1 MTKDKT
7 LLSMGGGTERNLN
20 LQMFA
25 EVDNPYI
32 NEIKNNLS
40 ITGSLA
46 ETQVARFYIYSVPL
60 YGDSSQNRLTV
71 EFYDT
76 NTDESIEYVDLDQSM
91 VWPANVRVRSVLNNT
106 TTNTGVIG
114 DPYDQKLYFV
124 LTKKNDE
131 TKTPILY
138 YADYGSGAY
147 IKNQINFSN
156 VVTDP
161 TYVMDGSN
169 SITDGIIELGQEY
182 EIRPILIFAIERLS
196 PDAASERC
204 PQYFYDDIAQ
214 PVEVSGVVNPD
225 NTHWTLW
232 GSYLILNSNICIP
245 FCGNLDFNILGLSM
259 FDSYTNYEY
268 DNETNNWKI
277 PLWSYNDVP
286 PAPPMPENVI
296 IKNLDTREMIWNDKT
311 KIVMRYE
318 GISGIST
325 RTNISVGLRPVAT
338 TPGGT
343 TTINN
348 VYLQNINDAN
358 IYADSRTALDIVCK
372 YNNGEVGVTVS
383 TNGSM

>member
-1 MTKDKT
+1 
-7 LLSMGGGTERNLN
+7 
-20 LQMFA
+20 MFA
-25 EVDNPYI
+25 EVNNPYI
-32 NEIKNNLS
+32 NEIENNLS

-46 ETQVARFYIYSVPL
+46 ESQVARFYTYSVPL

-76 NTDESIEYVDLDQSM
+76 STDESIEYVDLDQSM
-91 VWPANVRVRSVLNNT
+91 EWPANVRVRSVLNNT
-106 TTNTGVIG
+106 TTDTGVIG

-138 YADYGSGAY
+138 YASYGSGAY
-147 IKNQINFSN
+147 IRNQINFSN
-156 VVTDP
+156 IILDP

-182 EIRPILIFAIERLS
+182 EIRPILIFAIERTN
-196 PDAASERC
+196 PTAAIERC
-204 PQYFYDDIAQ
+204 PQFFYDDIAQ
-214 PVEVSGVVNPD
+214 AVEVGGVADPNS
-225 NTHWTLW
+225 THWTLW

-286 PAPPMPENVI
+286 PAPPIPGNAI
-296 IKNLDTREMIWNDKT
+296 IENLDTREMIWNDKT

-325 RTNISVGLRPVAT
+325 RTNISVELRPGT
-338 TPGGT
+338 PETPGGT

-348 VYLQNINDAN
+348 VYLQNTNDAN